1 MSNEY
6 QQDELI
12 GIVSRALSA
21 YAFAVRGGYK
31 GTMEDFSRKLAALLN
46 EGVTASVDPSTH
58 AITLSGPLED
68 GTYTAYYEVQN
79 DDGTKSLVEIGELT
93 LGEEETTEPDP
104 EPAAYTV
111 KWLNY
116 DGTVLETDTV
126 TESTKPTYD
135 GATPTRDADSQYTYT
150 FTGWTPE
157 VVAAVADAAYTAVY
171 EQTAIE
177 TEEPEPVTE
186 NISLASDT
194 SIVTGDGADRAATG
208 YYATSHMDVSGI
220 PKPCVIQLTGAMW
233 TYQTA
238 DESGYVRFYIA
249 DTSNTKLASD
259 YTHSSK
265 MPDGVRMTVNDSRGY
280 DVTVTVTSSSIKT
293 LRFAGA
299 KKPNPENTNEYLVPK
314 VTLTYTPES

>member
-6 QQDELI
+6 QQDELT

-79 DDGTKSLVEIGELT
+79 DDGTKSLLEIGELT
-93 LGEEETTEPDP
+93 LGEEETTEPDPEP

-126 TESTKPTYD
+126 TEGTKPTFD

-157 VVAAVADAAYTAVY
+157 VVAAVADATYTAQY
-171 EQTAIE
+171 TQTAIE
-177 TEEPEPVTE
+177 TGPSYTNLLPLSTDTSGNPYNGGQGWKTGYRLNSSGAEAALAGIEVTGFMPLKYEDTVYIKNITDDGTHVIALYDSSYVKLATLQFSTVFGVTSGGLASKKINGYVSTQVEQAGE
-186 NISLASDT
+186 NIAYMRISANEIT
-194 SIVTGDGADRAATG
+194 ANSIVT
-208 YYATSHMDVSGI
+208 
-220 PKPCVIQLTGAMW
+220 
-233 TYQTA
+233 
-238 DESGYVRFYIA
+238 
-249 DTSNTKLASD
+249 
-259 YTHSSK
+259 
-265 MPDGVRMTVNDSRGY
+265 VN
-280 DVTVTVTSSSIKT
+280 
-293 LRFAGA
+293 
-299 KKPNPENTNEYLVPK
+299 ENIE
-314 VTLTYTPES
+314 